1 MSIYVNLNSHHGGKW
16 VFKPMMVYEGGQIE
30 YKDYVDIDFLS
41 HFELQSYAKE
51 LHYDY
56 CRIWFRILGLS
67 GDEAFEEIENDS
79 QVNNMLDYNSSAD
92 EIDIYFVENAK
103 LVTFIHEHVSHV
115 EKDNDEHI
123 AAIEKDS
130 EVTDVNRDKDSAA
143 NEGDSQVADVNRDKD
158 SAANERDS
166 EVVDVNRDRDSIA
179 NERDSEVADDKGD
192 KESFNVDMDSDST
205 DSDYNINSDADEDGS
220 SEFCIGSSDISEMYI
235 DLKGENTRDYEEFCE
250 KAEDLNEDD
259 YEEFCEKAA
268 NEDEL
273 HSLHSASEDDVP
285 YPEFN
290 ESFGFANPQLCMG
303 MKFSSHIIFR
313 RALKEW
319 AIRNGFGFKLLK
331 NTSTRITAICHH
343 LCGFKTPMG
352 GQLLCAVGRDGNENM
367 FPLAIDKQKG
377 LIETFKEVGLGV
389 EHREQPEKYV
399 YKYFHKDTYLAI
411 YNYVLHPLPRQHDWE
426 KTNLPDIQ
434 PAMVRKPAD
443 RPKKRRIRAIDE
455 PRNPFK
461 LTRARGTVYCGNC
474 KQKGHNVRGCKA
486 ALTGDTPWQRRQR
499 LNRAKKMGE
508 QNINEGHNVTQS
520 TSTTGSPPSKNGQNM
535 LRKKHRLMK
544 ECTTSASQPTTSTI
558 DNV

>member
-1 MSIYVNLNSHHGGKW
+1 MG
-16 VFKPMMVYEGGQIE
+16 
-30 YKDYVDIDFLS
+30 
-41 HFELQSYAKE
+41 SYAKE

-103 LVTFIHEHVSHV
+103 LVTFIHEHVSHI

-130 EVTDVNRDKDSAA
+130 E
-143 NEGDSQVADVNRDKD
+143 
-158 SAANERDS
+158 
-166 EVVDVNRDRDSIA
+166 
-179 NERDSEVADDKGD
+179 GD

-220 SEFCIGSSDISEMYI
+220 SELCIGSSDISEMYI
-235 DLKGENTRDYEEFCE
+235 DLKGSDDDIFSGAND
-250 KAEDLNEDD
+250 KGSKEDLNEDD

-343 LCGFKTPMG
+343 LCGFK
-352 GQLLCAVGRDGNENM
+352 
-367 FPLAIDKQKG
+367 G
-377 LIETFKEVGLGV
+377 LIKAFKEVGLGV
-389 EHREQPEKYV
+389 EHR
-399 YKYFHKDTYLAI
+399 
-411 YNYVLHPLPRQHDWE
+411 QHDWE
-426 KTNLPDIQ
+426 KTNLLDIQ
-434 PAMVRKPAD
+434 PAMVRKPAV
-443 RPKKRRIRAIDE
+443 RPKKRRIKAIDE

-461 LTRARGTVYCGNC
+461 LTRAKGTIFVAIAS
-474 KQKGHNVRGCKA
+474 KKA
-486 ALTGDTPWQRRQR
+486 IMLGD
-499 LNRAKKMGE
+499 GE

-520 TSTTGSPPSKNGQNM
+520 TSTTGSPPSKNGQTM
-535 LRKKHRLMK
+535 LRKKHRLMT